1 MDNILTALNLKK
13 LKGYADWHLLVFLL
27 LFLNVKLAVKI
38 PAIVIIYLLQFDFKF
53 GFKLKNSR
61 LPLFYLMAIAVPFI
75 SLIINKS
82 YTNPNYLIVLLNG
95 IGFWLLCILAV
106 HQVKLSVERNEPEI
120 IHRTILI
127 FLLLNALV
135 SFLNLGLIMAKTHE
149 INPYTYQGQ
158 YQKYFISTGDYIK
171 GLTFDTSTT
180 NAILNAFG
188 VLYFISRKN
197 AGMVLVCMAALIL
210 ATSNFTNMV
219 LLGLLALLFVF
230 NSTREQKSIII
241 VCLAFLV
248 VFMGKISPQ
257 NEKYVNETFSII
269 LHKKDP
275 KKLKPASVL
284 RITDRP
290 DSTLTAE
297 EKREKI
303 AQLYLDSIS
312 RILVLQQ
319 HPPAY
324 LPKESDL
331 VTESGRI
338 LLPKEPI
345 HSATYQSL
353 KVTPPAQKPLVNFIK
368 THHSALPISGQP
380 HYNASLPGKAMSAIQ
395 TWNFLTQHPVKILA
409 GAGMGNFSS
418 KLAFRATG
426 LGVSGGYPAK
436 YVYINPGF
444 ERNHLD
450 LYLYFFSKQSGFH
463 SLVHTPFSVYD
474 QLLAEYGLLGLAALL
489 IFYLGYFAKHYK
501 TLTYGLPILLLT
513 GCILFADYWF
523 EQLSI
528 LVFFELILFLNI
540 KETHVAYAR

>member
-1 MDNILTALNLKK
+1 MDKILSAINLKK
-13 LKGYADWHLLVFLL
+13 LKGYADWRLLLFLL

-53 GFKLKNSR
+53 GFRLKNSR
-61 LPLFYLMAIAVPFI
+61 LPLFYLLAIAIPFI

-82 YTNPNYLIVLLNG
+82 YTSPNYLLVLLTG
-95 IGFWLLCILAV
+95 LGFWLLCILAV
-106 HQVKLSVERNEPEI
+106 HQVKLSVERNEPEV

-135 SFLNLGLIMAKTHE
+135 SFLNLGIIIWQTHE

-158 YQKYFISTGDYIK
+158 YQKYFIGTGDYIK

-188 VLYFISRKN
+188 VIYFLARKN
-197 AGMVLVCMAALIL
+197 SGMVLVCMAALLL
-210 ATSNFTNMV
+210 ASSNFGNLV
-219 LLGLLALLFVF
+219 LLAVLALLFVF
-230 NSTREQKSIII
+230 NSTRGQKSVIII
-241 VCLAFLV
+241 CLAFLV
-248 VFMGKISPQ
+248 VFMAKISPQ
-257 NEKYVNETFSII
+257 NDKYVNETFSII
-269 LHKKDP
+269 LHKEKNEKVKTGP
-275 KKLKPASVL
+275 VIP
-284 RITDRP
+284 ITQQP
-290 DSTLTAE
+290 DSTLTPD
-297 EKREKI
+297 EKKEKI
-303 AQLYLDSIS
+303 AQLYLDSIKL
-312 RILVLQQ
+312 ILAHQQ
-319 HPPAY
+319 HPPKY
-324 LPKESDL
+324 LPKEPEL
-331 VTESGRI
+331 VTENGRI

-353 KVTPPAQKPLVNFIK
+353 KVTPPEQRPLVNFINTHK
-368 THHSALPISGQP
+368 TNLPISGQL
-380 HYNASLPGKAMSAIQ
+380 HYNSSLPGKAVGALQ
-395 TWNFLTQHPVKILA
+395 TLSFLKEHPVKILA

-426 LGVSGGYPAK
+426 LGMSGGYPAK
-436 YVYINPGF
+436 YVYINPDF

-450 LYLYFFSKQSGFH
+450 LYLNFFSKQSGYH

-474 QLLAEYGLLGLAALL
+474 QLLAEYGVLGLLAFV

-501 TLTYGLPILLLT
+501 TLTYGLPILLFT

-528 LVFFELILFLNI
+528 IIFFELLLFLNI
-540 KETHVAYAR
+540 KENHVAYTS